1 MRDLGAVTGRREAGA
16 ELARRVRARVD
27 EAIAEA
33 PRGERLTVF
42 HEVDPDLFSASSDT
56 FIGRIYARLG
66 LRNVADRAAERS
78 GTPYPQLSAEAVV
91 SADPD
96 LIVLTDAE
104 CCGQT
109 LARVRRRAGW
119 SAVSAVREG
128 AVVSVDADV
137 ASRWGPRIPEF
148 VEQVV
153 DAMERAG

>member
-1 MRDLGAVTGRREAGA
+1 
-16 ELARRVRARVD
+16 
-27 EAIAEA
+27 
-33 PRGERLTVF
+33 
-42 HEVDPDLFSASSDT
+42 
-56 FIGRIYARLG
+56 
-66 LRNVADRAAERS
+66 
-78 GTPYPQLSAEAVV
+78 VV

-109 LARVRRRAGW
+109 PARVRRRGGW